1 MFKIKTKFNSI
12 SENDKVYI
20 IAEACDNHL
29 GSLDKAKQMCELAKD
44 TGASA
49 IKFQHHIPDEEML
62 KDVPMSSNFNM
73 PLYEFLKKYA
83 LSIEDHKILNN
94 YCEKLEIDYLCTPFS
109 YKAAEDLNNNLDLQV
124 YKIGSGE
131 STDIPTL
138 SKITKNLK
146 KSLIISTGMSLIE
159 ENEETYNKLK
169 KINANFCFMYCVSE
183 YPPVYEDM
191 NLNVITKLKQKFKDI
206 CIGHSDHTPDNY
218 TCFSA
223 VTLGAKIIEKHVIID
238 KKQEGPDQSVSI
250 NFDELADLVS
260 GIRKIEKSLGD
271 EKKIHLKE
279 QKIREWA
286 FRSIVSTKEIKKN
299 QTITEDMI
307 WSKRP
312 GTGIPAKLMNKVI
325 GKKTKKLIKENEML
339 SWDDIE

>member
-1 MFKIKTKFNSI
+1 
-12 SENDKVYI
+12 
-20 IAEACDNHL
+20 
-29 GSLDKAKQMCELAKD
+29 
-44 TGASA
+44 
-49 IKFQHHIPDEEML
+49 
-62 KDVPMSSNFNM
+62 
-73 PLYEFLKKYA
+73 
-83 LSIEDHKILNN
+83 
-94 YCEKLEIDYLCTPFS
+94 
-109 YKAAEDLNNNLDLQV
+109 
-124 YKIGSGE
+124 
-131 STDIPTL
+131 
-138 SKITKNLK
+138 
-146 KSLIISTGMSLIE
+146 
-159 ENEETYNKLK
+159 
-169 KINANFCFMYCVSE
+169 MYCVSE